1 MSTNT
6 KLAEA
11 LRKLE
16 QWVSEAADEDG
27 SSFDWHAINADEGA
41 QARAALAAHD
51 AEQAAQAVPAG
62 FKLAP
67 HYRGYALL
75 GTGRYLIDSTDAP
88 ADPELGAE
96 LIISIASEKDRE
108 GREIGERRDMPA
120 RTIQPDDMAVRIG
133 FANERGL
140 FALEDQLWTLRQEHW
155 PGTQSAAM
163 LAAAPAAPAPEA
175 PKAAPAGLYVGVI
188 ERLMRLSTRLGLANG
203 DSIEHFAASL
213 EDRLYAICRC
223 AESLLDSLAAK
234 PAAPAPEAQDSA
246 RTSPV
251 HQPVHGWTDAD
262 ADAARLALELEC
274 ILLDPDTPMPLA
286 SRWWGSA
293 HEALALH
300 RQRLASEQ
308 SHGIGATTG
317 EQR

>member
-1 MSTNT
+1 MADIT
-6 KLAEA
+6 KQLADA

-27 SSFDWHAINADEGA
+27 ASFDWHAINADEGA

-163 LAAAPAAPAPEA
+163 LAAA
-175 PKAAPAGLYVGVI
+175 
-188 ERLMRLSTRLGLANG
+188 
-203 DSIEHFAASL
+203 
-213 EDRLYAICRC
+213 
-223 AESLLDSLAAK
+223 
-234 PAAPAPEAQDSA
+234 APAPEAQAAGQELPPGDFICVDHDAPWLICKTCAAAGRCA
-246 RTSPV
+246 R
-251 HQPVHGWTDAD
+251 A
-262 ADAARLALELEC
+262 
-274 ILLDPDTPMPLA
+274 I
-286 SRWWGSA
+286 
-293 HEALALH
+293 
-300 RQRLASEQ
+300 EQ